1 MGLGGREARN
11 RDKQQE
17 VRAKDGAGNAL
28 LSPAPLLPRNW
39 NLRDTLVL
47 CRAAYSSPALAFSS
61 LAFQRG
67 VISWSG
73 QDWNPGLGLQRPHS
87 LPSSQ
92 AGSVHPPSTSMATSS
107 QYRQLLS
114 DYGPPSL
121 GYTQGTGNSQ
131 VPQSKYAELL
141 AIIEELGKEIRPTY
155 AGSKSAME
163 RLKRGIIHARG
174 LVRECLAETERNARS

>member
-1 MGLGGREARN
+1 MSYKPNLA
-11 RDKQQE
+11 
-17 VRAKDGAGNAL
+17 AHMPAAS
-28 LSPAPLLPRNW
+28 LSA
-39 NLRDTLVL
+39 
-47 CRAAYSSPALAFSS
+47 
-61 LAFQRG
+61 
-67 VISWSG
+67 
-73 QDWNPGLGLQRPHS
+73 
-87 LPSSQ
+87 
-92 AGSVHPPSTSMATSS
+92 AGSVHPPSTSMATSA

-121 GYTQGTGNSQ
+121 GYPQGTGNSQ

-174 LVRECLAETERNARS
+174 LNGMPGPSCLSALKVFHLLPRPEVTAHLPCSDETLVFKMVTVWFLLPVSFPWFMRL